1 MKGLIYFSGRIKDLD
16 KFMKLLYTMDKKIVA
31 VDIDNT
37 LVNVNGE
44 LEKRGYDINIYPH
57 PDLTEKFWES
67 LEGIKILYN
76 AKPIIS
82 TIKTVNTFINFGAE
96 VVIVT
101 SRNIKLKKLTEDW
114 IKRYHEGEPKIYFTK
129 EKHQLD
135 ADIYVEDDP
144 AQITKLITLG
154 KTVVIPEWPYNQ
166 QFKDINNTI
175 YYKI

>member
-1 MKGLIYFSGRIKDLD
+1 MKDLIYFSCRVKDLD
-16 KFMKLLYTMDKKIVA
+16 KFIKLLYTMEGKIIA

-37 LVNVNGE
+37 LANVNSE
-44 LEKRGYDINIYPH
+44 LEKRGYSTNVYPH
-57 PDLTEKFWES
+57 PELTEKFWET
-67 LEGIKILYN
+67 LEGITTLYN
-76 AKPIIS
+76 AKPIFS

-114 IKRYHEGEPKIYFTK
+114 IKRYFKNEPEIYFTK

-135 ADIYVEDDP
+135 ADVYFEDDP
-144 AQITKLITLG
+144 AQIKTLITIN
-154 KTVVIPEWPYNQ
+154 KTVIIPEWPYNQ
-166 QFKDINNTI
+166 GFKDIDNTI